1 MGYQDVYKLWM
12 DADYIDADT
21 KQELAGLKGNE
32 EEIEDR
38 FYQNLRFGTAGL
50 RGIVGAGTNRMNRY
64 TVSEATQGLAG
75 AILEEGE
82 EAKRRGVVIG
92 YDVRHKSDE
101 FARITAEVL
110 AGNGI
115 HVYLFDQITPTP
127 LLSYAVLTLNTI
139 AGVMITASHNP
150 RDYNGY
156 KAYWEEGSQILDN
169 IADRIGKAI
178 ESVDNYGDILRLPLQ
193 EAKGKGLI
201 TIVGKEL
208 VEEYL
213 HEIEARKI
221 TDDIDK
227 SVSIVYSPLNGTGSQ
242 FVQEIL
248 NRRGFDNVH
257 IVKAQ
262 ELPDPDFTTVG
273 YPNPEDP
280 KAFALAE
287 ELGRE
292 YDAELLMA
300 TDPDADRIAMEVKT
314 ENGDYVFLNGNQ
326 IGALLVHH
334 ILSNLKAQGRLPE
347 NAVMAKSIVTGDL
360 STKIAREYGVQMRE
374 SLTGFKHLYAIAN
387 EIDRAGNEQEFLFA
401 YEESIGYSYGTYVR
415 DKDAVMSAMLIAE
428 MAGAAKKQGKTPL
441 DILQELYE
449 TYGYHKEKLISLV
462 KEGSDGQQLIG
473 RIMDAFRKEPIQ
485 SLNGAKLETVYDFQ
499 KEDYG
504 IGNSNV
510 LKYRYDDGSWYAVR
524 PSGTEPKLKFY
535 MYSCGKTAEEATDT
549 LQRMEEDIL
558 AKYESVV

>member
-1 MGYQDVYKLWM
+1 MGYQDVYKQWL
-12 DADYIDADT
+12 DAPYIDEST
-21 KQELAGLKGNE
+21 KEELRGLKDNE
-32 EEIEDR
+32 AEIEDR
-38 FYQNLRFGTAGL
+38 FYQNLSFGTAGL
-50 RGIVGAGTNRMNRY
+50 RGILGAGTNRMNRY

-75 AILEEGE
+75 AIIEEGE
-82 EAKRRGVVIG
+82 EAMRRGVVIG

-127 LLSYAVLTLNTI
+127 LLSYAVLSLKTI

-169 IADRIGKAI
+169 IADRIGAAI
-178 ESVDNYGDILRLPLQ
+178 LSIEDYGAIKSLPLQ
-193 EAKGKGLI
+193 EAKGRGLI
-201 TIVGKEL
+201 TIVGADL
-208 VEEYL
+208 VEDYL
-213 HEIEARKI
+213 QEIEQRKI

-227 SVSIVYSPLNGTGSQ
+227 NVSMVYSPLNGTGSM

-248 NRRGFDNVH
+248 RRRGFDNLH
-257 IVKAQ
+257 IVKVQ
-262 ELPDPDFTTVG
+262 ELPDPDFTSVG

-287 ELGRE
+287 QLGKE
-292 YDAELLMA
+292 FDADILMA

-314 ENGDYVFLNGNQ
+314 DSGEYVFLNGNQ

-334 ILSNLKAQGRLPE
+334 ILSNLKAQGKLPD

-360 STKIAREYGVQMRE
+360 STKIARDYGVEMRE
-374 SLTGFKHLYAIAN
+374 SLTGFKYLYAIAN
-387 EIDRAGNEQEFLFA
+387 EIERDGSDQEFLFA

-428 MAGAAKKQGKTPL
+428 MAGDAKKQGKTPL
-441 DILQELYE
+441 DFLKELYE
-449 TYGYHKEKLISLV
+449 KYGYHKEKLISLV
-462 KEGSDGQQLIG
+462 KEGSDGQQQIA
-473 RIMDAFRKEPIQ
+473 RIMAAFREKPIEV
-485 SLNGAKLETVYDFQ
+485 LNGAKLAKVYDFS
-499 KEDYG
+499 KETYG
-504 IGNSNV
+504 IGHSNV
-510 LKYRYDDGSWYAVR
+510 LKYEYEDGSWYAVR
-524 PSGTEPKLKFY
+524 PSGTEPKIKFY
-535 MYSCGKTAEEATDT
+535 MYSCSDTDEGATRT
-549 LQRMEEDIL
+549 LERMEEDIL
-558 AKYESVV
+558 AKYESVE